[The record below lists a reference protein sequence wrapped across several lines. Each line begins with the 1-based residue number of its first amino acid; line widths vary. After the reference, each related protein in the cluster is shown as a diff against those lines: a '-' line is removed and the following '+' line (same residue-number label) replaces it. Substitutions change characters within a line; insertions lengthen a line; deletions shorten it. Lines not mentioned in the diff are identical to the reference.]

1 MADYTAR
8 SSVIL
13 NGKQAEDQLA
23 KLEKRSK
30 SLREEMKKLR
40 QANNLSGFKQKEKE
54 LRQVNKEMRQMK
66 KEAFSV
72 QKVLKNLSGA
82 SFKEISTA
90 ARKAS
95 AELKTMRQTDPG
107 FKQKTQQVTLLNE
120 KLRQLNAQTRTQQGL
135 MSRMAEGFNK
145 YSAMI
150 MGYVAVFAGI
160 VMGIKRMKG
169 TIDDFEESI
178 TNVYTLLDEADYQ
191 QFKPLLDKGSVD
203 LLRQYGLEIKDINKA
218 LFDTISAG
226 IPAGESIQFME
237 EAAILAKG
245 GVTSLSISVDGMTSI
260 MNAYG
265 LSIDKANEVSSA
277 FFTAQKYGKTTV
289 SQLAQNVGSAVPI
302 FSQAGFTYQELLSGV
317 SAMTTRGIST
327 NMAMTAMK
335 NAVQSLLKPG
345 AAAEKVLRKLG
356 VPIGATELRAKG
368 LAFTLER
375 LNRAMEENPD
385 LVAKAIPNIRGMTA
399 VSALSGRGLEQYHA
413 ILQQVNSDYGEG
425 SSLMSAYNKQME
437 TGVAKRQA
445 AGGKM
450 KATILELSD
459 TLNPFFTSMIRLSN
473 WSFRTLLKFVKFLI
487 ENKKAVLTLATAF
500 VTYRIAVTVANMKL
514 KENIILT
521 KAKVLWDKTQ
531 TASTY
536 LVAAAQALFTG
547 NIKRA
552 NLAMKAFNRTA
563 KLNPFVLLASVIA
576 AAGMALYQ
584 YSKKL
589 NEVSAA
595 QKAFNDV
602 ETTARQNIVEQKL
615 KVEELLKTAQNE
627 KLSLDER
634 QKALEELNKISP
646 KYFGNLTLERINSQ
660 EATTATEAYTAAL
673 LKQARVQ
680 AAKEK
685 LIELEKERI
694 EAVMSDSDQQL
705 TFWQKARAGG
715 LAYAAGLDIIKQG
728 ENSLAKMQ
736 NYRKEN
742 AEKAT
747 KAYEKQKETLLGI
760 VDANKDLS
768 SDDLEPWVDPFEG
781 LDESVVENAGK
792 LSEFLDQSLDK
803 QRDAINAYFHN
814 AGEGAFE
821 AFLAAM
827 EKEANARDVG
837 MALKF
842 QKPEQEE
849 EDPALAY
856 AMEKYR
862 ETAEFQLSLNE
873 SLYQQG
879 LIGEQ
884 EYQDRLTEITRK
896 AEQERFQIK
905 QEKIREYQQLT
916 DFAANFVLSLM
927 ELELEQ
933 AGDNE
938 EEKARIRKKYA
949 NVQFLV
955 TSSQI
960 IANTAGAIMKALAD
974 LGPIAGAIAATIIG
988 ATGAVQLGI
997 ANAERKKAQAYAK
1010 GKYPIE
1016 STDGKT
1022 YNAKYAGKPKTG
1034 IYEGPHLGVFSEVPN
1049 QPEMVVDGVTTRE
1062 LRLNYPEILEAIYA
1076 VRDGMMPRFARGKYP
1091 DGSTS
1096 LQPGVSPPSQGGD
1109 GSALAGRGGLS
1120 EQTIS
1125 DLTRALNN
1133 FMNWKPKVYT
1143 ELIKKDLDTLN
1154 DIETKRGL

>member
-13 NGKQAEDQLA
+13 NGKQAEDQLE
-23 KLEKRSK
+23 KLGKRAK

-40 QANNLSGFKQKEKE
+40 KANDLSGFKQKEKE

-150 MGYVAVFAGI
+150 MGYVAVFAGV
-160 VMGIKRMKG
+160 VMGVKRMKG

-191 QFKPLLDKGSVD
+191 EFKPLLDKGSVD

-226 IPAGESIQFME
+226 IPAGESIKFME

-265 LSIDKANEVSSA
+265 LSIDKANQVSSA

-345 AAAEKVLRKLG
+345 AAAEKVLRELG

-368 LAFTLER
+368 LAYTLER

-399 VSALSGRGLEQYHA
+399 VSALSGKGLEKYHE
-413 ILQQVNSDYGEG
+413 ILEQVNSDYGEG

-487 ENKKAVLTLATAF
+487 ENKKTVLTLATAF
-500 VTYRIAVTVANMKL
+500 VTYRIAVTAANMKL

-521 KAKVLWDKTQ
+521 KAKVLWDKIQ
-531 TASTY
+531 TSSTW
-536 LVAAAQALFTG
+536 LVVAAQAVFTG

-552 NLAMKAFNRTA
+552 NIAMKAFNRTA

-627 KLSLDER
+627 KISLEER

-646 KYFGNLTLERINSQ
+646 KYFGNLTLEKINSQ

-694 EAVMSDSDQQL
+694 EALQNGADYETKWYQ
-705 TFWQKARAGG
+705 TATN
-715 LAYAAGLDIIKQG
+715 YAKSFGNAVAFGYKQAVTG
-728 ENSLAKMQ
+728 AEN
-736 NYRKEN
+736 
-742 AEKAT
+742 AT
-747 KAYEKQKETLLGI
+747 KAEKNYQKQKETLLGI
-760 VDANKDLS
+760 VEANKDLS
-768 SDDLEPWVDPFEG
+768 SDDINPWVDPFEG
-781 LDESVVENAGK
+781 LDESVIENSEK
-792 LSEFLDQSLDK
+792 LSNFLAESLDK

-814 AGEGAFE
+814 AGKGAFE

-827 EKEANARDVG
+827 EKEANARDIG

-842 QKPEQEE
+842 QKEEQED

-856 AMEKYR
+856 AMQKYR

-873 SLYQQG
+873 SLHQQG

-896 AEQERFQIK
+896 AEQERFEIK

-938 EEKARIRKKYA
+938 EKKAKIRKKYA
-949 NVQFLV
+949 NIQFLV

-1022 YNAKYAGKPKTG
+1022 YNAKYAGQPKTG

-1062 LRLNYPEILEAIYA
+1062 LRLNYPQILEAIYA
-1076 VRDGMMPRFARGKYP
+1076 VRDGMVPRFARGKYP
-1091 DGSTS
+1091 DNSGSSVAVVENNLKSGTNAS
-1096 LQPGVSPPSQGGD
+1096 GVSN
-1109 GSALAGRGGLS
+1109 S
-1120 EQTIS
+1120 EIQELLRQN
-1125 DLTRALNN
+1125 LTMMKKLEQ
-1133 FMNWKPKVYT
+1133 KKLIVYT

>member
-40 QANNLSGFKQKEKE
+40 QANDLSGFKQKEKE

-150 MGYVAVFAGI
+150 MGYIAVFAGI

-226 IPAGESIQFME
+226 IPAGESIQFMK

-260 MNAYG
+260 LNAYG
-265 LSIDKANEVSSA
+265 LAVDDANQISSA

-289 SQLAQNVGSAVPI
+289 QALAQSIGATVPI
-302 FSQAGFTYQELLSGV
+302 ASQAGVSYQELLSAV

-327 NMAMTAMK
+327 DMAMTSMK
-335 NAVQSLLKPG
+335 NALQSVLKPG
-345 AAAEKVLRKLG
+345 TAAEKVLRKLG
-356 VPIGATELRAKG
+356 VPIGATEVRAKG
-368 LAFTLER
+368 LAYTLER
-375 LNRAMEENPD
+375 LNEAMEKNPD

-399 VSALSGRGLEQYHA
+399 VSALSGRGLEKYHQ
-413 ILQQVNSDYGEG
+413 ILEQVNKDYGEG
-425 SSLMSAYNKQME
+425 SSLMNAYTLQME
-437 TGVAKRQA
+437 TNVQKRQA
-445 AGGKM
+445 AIGKR
-450 KATILELSD
+450 KASILELSD
-459 TLNPFFTSMIRLSN
+459 TLNPFFTSMIRLST
-473 WSFRTLLKFVKFLI
+473 WSTRALLKSVKFII

-500 VTYRIAVTVANMKL
+500 VTYRVALMLANVDLQK
-514 KENIILT
+514 NIILT
-521 KAKVLWDKTQ
+521 KAKVLWNKTY

-536 LVAAAQALFTG
+536 VVAAAQAVFTG
-547 NIKRA
+547 NLKRA
-552 NLAMKAFNRTA
+552 NVAMKMFNKTA
-563 KLNPFVLLASVIA
+563 KLNPFVLLAAVIA

-584 YSKKL
+584 YTKKTKEL
-589 NEVSAA
+589 SAA

-602 ETTARQNIVEQKL
+602 ETTAQQNIVERKL
-615 KVEELLKTAQNE
+615 KVEELLKTARNE
-627 KLSLDER
+627 KLSLHER

-646 KYFGNLTLERINSQ
+646 KYFGNLSLEKINSE
-660 EATTATEAYTAAL
+660 EATTATENYTKAL

-680 AAKEK
+680 AAREK
-685 LIELEKERI
+685 LVELEKERI
-694 EAVMSDSDQQL
+694 KTVMDGSDKEL
-705 TFWQKARAGG
+705 TFWQKARSNG
-715 LAYAAGLDIIKQG
+715 LAYAAGLDVISQG
-728 ENSLAKMQ
+728 VKANAKME

-742 AEKAT
+742 AEQAT
-747 KAYEKQKETLLGI
+747 KTYEKQKEVLLGLI
-760 VDANKDLS
+760 EANETNAGIET
-768 SDDLEPWVDPFEG
+768 EPWVDPFEFSE
-781 LDESVVENAGK
+781 LEDSADNAAEK
-792 LSEFLDQSLDK
+792 LTEFLNQSLDK

-814 AGEGAFE
+814 AGKGAFE
-821 AFLAAM
+821 AFLAAI
-827 EKEANARDVG
+827 EKSARTRDVNV
-837 MALKF
+837 ALKF
-842 QKPEQEE
+842 QEDEKEA
-849 EDPALAY
+849 EDPVLAY
-856 AMEKYR
+856 AMQKYS
-862 ETAEFQLSLNE
+862 ESIDFKLALNE
-873 SLYQQG
+873 SMYQSG

-884 EYQDRLTEITRK
+884 QYQDQLTAITQK
-896 AEQERFQIK
+896 AENERYEIK
-905 QEKIREYQQLT
+905 RENIARMQDL
-916 DFAANFVLSLM
+916 ANLSTSFVTALMDM
-927 ELELEQ
+927 ELEK

-938 EEKARIRKKYA
+938 KKKKEIKKKYA
-949 NVQFLV
+949 DLNFAV
-955 TSSQI
+955 TAAQI
-960 IANTAGAIMKALAD
+960 IADTAGAIMEGYRQ
-974 LGPIAGAIAATIIG
+974 LGPVAGTVAAVLLG
-988 ATGAVQLGI
+988 ATGLVQLGI
-997 ANAERKKAQAYAK
+997 ANAQRQKAKAFAK
-1010 GKYPIE
+1010 GKYPVE
-1016 STDGKT
+1016 ADDGKT
-1022 YNAKYAGKPKTG
+1022 YNAKYAGRPKTG
-1034 IYEGPHLGVFSEVPN
+1034 FYDGPQFGIFNEVPN
-1049 QPEMVVDGVTTRE
+1049 QPEMVIDGVTTRDI
-1062 LRLNYPEILEAIYA
+1062 RLNYPEILEAIYA
-1076 VRDGMMPRFARGKYP
+1076 VRDGIMPRFARGKYP
-1091 DGSTS
+1091 DNFTSAGAVPANVGMQSTPTMASPDIDKFDRAIDKLMTWEPEVS
-1096 LQPGVSPPSQGGD
+1096 LVMTD
-1109 GSALAGRGGLS
+1109 VAKRLERLEKIN
-1120 EQTIS
+1120 EQS
-1125 DLTRALNN
+1125 KL
-1133 FMNWKPKVYT
+1133 K
-1143 ELIKKDLDTLN
+1143 
-1154 DIETKRGL
+1154 